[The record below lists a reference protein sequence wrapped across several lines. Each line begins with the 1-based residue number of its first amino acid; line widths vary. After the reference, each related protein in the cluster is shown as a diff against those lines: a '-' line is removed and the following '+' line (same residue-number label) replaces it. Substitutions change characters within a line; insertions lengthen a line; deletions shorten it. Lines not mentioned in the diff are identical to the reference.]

1 MNKKKKFFPFRR
13 KTTWLGCIIGTV
25 FGILLLS
32 QLVGIAFVTV
42 SLKLGLIS
50 LGTTNPI
57 RVALEYLFLIS
68 LIFGTLL
75 TVIACKISLRPAK
88 QFIET
93 TRQIAAGDFSV
104 RFQLGGLEESNQLM
118 QSLNTM
124 VEELDSIET
133 LRDDFVSNISHEFKT
148 PVASI
153 YGFAKLLKKGNLPKE
168 QQVEYLDIILSESER
183 LSTLSKNVLLLSRLD
198 NTFRMT
204 DVEKYPLDEQLRR
217 TILILNQEIEHK
229 DIDINVSLQRCQIT
243 ANEEMLSQ
251 VWINLLNNAV
261 KFTPQGGRINVSL
274 KNAGESAIVIIQD
287 NGIGMEPEVV
297 RHIFDKFYQGD
308 SSRSCEGN
316 GLGLALVKRIVE
328 LSNGSIQVNSE
339 PGIGSEFTIYLPL
352 MTYTQKRKP
361 SYD

>member
-1 MNKKKKFFPFRR
+1 MDNKKKTFPIKR
-13 KTTWLGCIIGTV
+13 KLTWMGCIVGTV

-32 QLVGIAFVTV
+32 QLIGVSCIAI
-42 SLKLGLIS
+42 SLKLGLIT

-68 LIFGTLL
+68 LIFGTVL
-75 TVIACKISLRPAK
+75 TVIACRISLRPARR
-88 QFIET
+88 FIET

-104 RFQLGGLEESNQLM
+104 RFQLGGLEESTQLM

-124 VEELDSIET
+124 VEELGSIET

-153 YGFAKLLKKGNLPKE
+153 YGFAKLLKKGNLTQE
-168 QQVEYLDIILSESER
+168 QQNEYLDIIISEAER

-198 NTFRMT
+198 NTVRMT
-204 DVEKYPLDEQLRR
+204 DVEKYSLDEQLRR
-217 TILILNQEIEHK
+217 TILILNQEIKSKE
-229 DIDINVSLQRCQIT
+229 IDVDVSLQPYQIN

-261 KFTPQGGRINVSL
+261 KFTPQGGRIGICL
-274 KNAGESAIVIIQD
+274 QNAGESAIVSIQD
-287 NGIGMEPEVV
+287 NGIGMEPEVIK
-297 RHIFDKFYQGD
+297 HIFDKFYQGD

-316 GLGLALVKRIVE
+316 GLGLALAKRIVQ
-328 LSNGSIQVNSE
+328 LSGGSIQVESQ
-339 PGIGSEFTIYLPL
+339 PGIGSQFTVLLPNKIQQENGL
-352 MTYTQKRKP
+352 
-361 SYD
+361 